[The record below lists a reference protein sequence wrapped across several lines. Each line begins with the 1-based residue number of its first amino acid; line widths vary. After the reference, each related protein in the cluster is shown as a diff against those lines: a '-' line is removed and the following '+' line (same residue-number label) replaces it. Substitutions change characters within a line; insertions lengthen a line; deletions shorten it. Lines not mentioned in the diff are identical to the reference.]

1 MLYRRCLLFFPE
13 SSISANMHF
22 SFVSVV
28 MMALWTSSPPDASAP
43 AHCSMPLIIM
53 FIGIGWPMTP
63 VEYTSTSSGFT
74 SRSSAVFSAIES
86 ASCMPWSPV
95 HAFALPLFM
104 IMARVVGFWTCF
116 ISVSTGAA
124 CYDVSSENC
133 CTHCRDFTVYESHVF
148 FTAFLSLD
156 CASCCLVAFYTGYA
170 FSFDYFHILPLG
182 TSAVRGALALVSG
195 FRLVF

>member
-1 MLYRRCLLFFPE
+1 MLTVFPE

-53 FIGIGWPMTP
+53 SIGIGWPMTP

-124 CYDVSSENC
+124 
-133 CTHCRDFTVYESHVF
+133 FTTLVVK
-148 FTAFLSLD
+148 TAALTAGTSLYMSPMSFLPLFLSPT
-156 CASCCLVAFYTGYA
+156 AHPA
-170 FSFDYFHILPLG
+170 
-182 TSAVRGALALVSG
+182 AL
-195 FRLVF
+195 